1 MNQATKRQEFAL
13 KRHVFK
19 KRVGFILP
27 DFLHFSIETL
37 AFKLFSSVTMVRNN
51 ILVHR
56 LGVPETTRY
65 LEAHNELF
73 ELTMLFSC
81 L

>member
-1 MNQATKRQEFAL
+1 MFFRSNKCVR
-13 KRHVFK
+13 
-19 KRVGFILP
+19 FILP
-27 DFLHFSIETL
+27 DFLHFCIETL
-37 AFKLFSSVTMVRNN
+37 ALKLFSSVTMVRNN
-51 ILVHR
+51 ILAHQ

-65 LEAHNELF
+65 LEAHNALS